1 MTPSEWQQLK
11 DKMDELNKRKK
22 ILEFSNATA
31 AEWYTLAHEYELIDS
46 RANHHHC
53 MQRAI
58 HYAGMSIRCTC
69 GQDDGMHEWD
79 CAIRKA
85 ERTKDPEPEPEPL
98 HQWQTIENMGGG

>member
-1 MTPSEWQQLK
+1 MTPQEYQALK
-11 DKMDELNKRKK
+11 DKMDELNKRKR

-31 AEWYTLAHEYELIDS
+31 KEWYDLAREYEIIDS

-53 MQRAI
+53 ITRAV
-58 HYAGMSIRCTC
+58 HYASMSIRCTC
-69 GQDDGMHEWD
+69 GYDDGMHEWD

-85 ERTKDPEPEPEPL
+85 ERAQEPAEPEPL